1 MHAVSSNISYTAR
14 NETHERVVR
23 YLCELPADRGV
34 DLSAY
39 DNYAIR
45 SAAVNGHV
53 NVYLCE
59 LPADRGVRP
68 GAHDNSAIRWAVQYG
83 HVNVVRYLCE
93 LPGDRGVDPAAHIS
107 DAMYCHLT
115 TAQPPGLPTPST
127 NSSYCLRGGSERL
140 GIPEWPIPTP
150 PRPHESQSI
159 SAGAA
164 RAGACV
170 SRWYHR
176 RLRHEPHQAAGSDSL
191 R

>member
-127 NSSYCLRGGSERL
+127 NSSYCLRGGCVY
-140 GIPEWPIPTP
+140 
-150 PRPHESQSI
+150 RPGPYQHLL
-159 SAGAA
+159 ARMKA
-164 RAGACV
+164 RASVLVLHALVRAC
-170 SRWYHR
+170 R
-176 RLRHEPHQAAGSDSL
+176 GGITGD
-191 R
+191 